1 MTFIDTWGNDTG
13 SLVEQPQGKRKA
25 PDYCDVRL
33 SADPIERGAPV
44 ANPPKPFEAHWVIGF
59 EGMEARPYAALHCTC
74 RAVTH
79 FELGGTGVAPV
90 PKCCKNAPPYPQDR
104 KHTAHLLALRVEPNA
119 GGDGVV
125 VAQPGL
131 PPEPGTVIAT
141 QEPRPNTEQT
151 AGQNAEF
158 IERLVQQDMAGARK
172 TGEFIDAARKTYKQK

>member
-1 MTFIDTWGNDTG
+1 MTLIDTWGNDTG
-13 SLVEQPQGKRKA
+13 SLVEQPQAKRKA
-25 PDYCDVRL
+25 PDYRDVRVPG
-33 SADPIERGAPV
+33 DPIERGAHV
-44 ANPPKPFEAHWVIGF
+44 ANPPKPIAAHWAIGF
-59 EGMEARPYAALHCTC
+59 EGMEARPYAALHCAC

-90 PKCCKNAPPYPQDR
+90 ARCCKNAAPYPQDR
-104 KHTAHLLALRVEPNA
+104 KHTGHLLATRVVPNDGRD
-119 GGDGVV
+119 GGV

-172 TGEFIDAARKTYKQK
+172 TGEFIDAALKTYKQK